1 MAVQRMGLG
10 SRAETSK
17 YGQRDKEKGVRDKLE
32 SSQVEISLVRLD
44 A

>member
-10 SRAETSK
+10 NQAKMSK
-17 YGQRDKEKGVRDKLE
+17 YGQRDKEKGVRDMLE
-32 SSQVEISLVRLD
+32 SSQVEISLVCHD